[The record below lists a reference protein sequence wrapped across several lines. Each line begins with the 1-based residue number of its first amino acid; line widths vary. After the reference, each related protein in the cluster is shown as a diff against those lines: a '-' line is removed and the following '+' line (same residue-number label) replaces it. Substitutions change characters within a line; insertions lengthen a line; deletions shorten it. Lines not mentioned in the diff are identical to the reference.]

1 VPTNPTAEADALA
14 VAVPAGADAL
24 AEAALAGAG
33 LTGAGLT
40 GPVAAAALVAGPV
53 ADGFP
58 LPDGE
63 LLQPAAKPIRAAN
76 NAARTAAAPMVRNFL
91 FMAFLSIR
99 ISVAW
104 CHELFT

>member
-40 GPVAAAALVAGPV
+40 GAVAAAALVAGPV

-76 NAARTAAAPMVRNFL
+76 TAARTAVAPTVRSFL

-99 ISVAW
+99 FSVAW